1 MITSLAGKRIRY
13 NKSRTLLTVI
23 AITLT
28 TMLLMAL
35 GTSAVGLLDFNK
47 QQAAATTNAHAT
59 VKGLTHQQV
68 EKLSNHADVESLKT
82 NEIFAT
88 IDYDRMNGYLTYTD
102 EIKDVSCRGSEIW
115 WKGTRPKKQMKSSEA
130 GRSSRGWMW
139 SRRWEIPS
147 AFLSEFRE
155 KGKY

>member
-102 EIKDVSCRGSEIW
+102 EIKDGIVQGVGNLVEGHEAEKADEIVGSKAVSYTHLLF
-115 WKGTRPKKQMKSSEA
+115 K
-130 GRSSRGWMW
+130 
-139 SRRWEIPS
+139 
-147 AFLSEFRE
+147 
-155 KGKY
+155 

>member
-88 IDYDRMNGYLTYTD
+88 IDYDRVNGYLTYTD
-102 EIKDVSCRGSEIW
+102 EIKDGIVQGVG

-130 GRSSRGWMW
+130 RRSSRGWMW